1 MPKVPFIE
9 SSMFATT
16 GMIYPPSIP
25 ELFWATDINSW
36 SRGSTKP
43 SVHLH
48 SLRRWIFRTIWH
60 SAALQILAMLLALVP
75 LQAVCEQAVPD
86 DRINILWT
94 DPGDIRSR
102 NLYYGPGGTESEPK
116 LPVKFLKEDL
126 SGTSP
131 KFDLVDARGHKWKA
145 KVGDE
150 AQPETAATRLLWAVG
165 YFSNENYFFPDLY
178 VRDMPPRLKRGQNY
192 VSPSGHVKN
201 VRLQQHPAEAKGKD
215 KVGNWNWKRNP
226 FVGTREYNG
235 LRVMMALLS
244 NWDLYDQNNAIWKEK
259 HDSGRQIYE
268 VTDLGAS
275 FGKNGR
281 SYTDKGSKGNLKA
294 YSHTKLIS
302 KITPDYVNFN
312 FPARPPLISFFDL
325 RFFCHQIHNRWIG
338 KHIPRS
344 GAKWIGSLLAQLS
357 PDQIKDAFRAAGYS
371 PEQVEGFATAV
382 QSRIAELNNL

>member
-1 MPKVPFIE
+1 
-9 SSMFATT
+9 
-16 GMIYPPSIP
+16 
-25 ELFWATDINSW
+25 
-36 SRGSTKP
+36 
-43 SVHLH
+43 VHLQP
-48 SLRRWIFRTIWH
+48 LRRWNFRTIWH
-60 SAALQILAMLLALVP
+60 SAALQILATLLALIP
-75 LQAVCEQAVPD
+75 LRAVCQQAVPD
-86 DRINILWT
+86 DRTSVLWT

-102 NLYYGPGGTESEPK
+102 NLYHGPGGRESEPK
-116 LPVKFLKEDL
+116 LPVKFLKEDR

-131 KFDLVDARGHKWKA
+131 KFDVLDAHGHKWRA
-145 KVGDE
+145 KIGDE
-150 AQPETAATRLLWAVG
+150 AKPETAATRLLWAVG

-178 VRDMPPRLKRGQNY
+178 VQDMPPRLKRGQNY
-192 VSPSGHVKN
+192 VSPGGHVKN
-201 VRLQQHPAEAKGKD
+201 VRLQQHPAEGKD
-215 KVGNWNWKRNP
+215 KVGNWNWKRNR

-259 HDSGRQIYE
+259 HASDRQIYE

-281 SYTDKGSKGNLKA
+281 SYTDKSSKGNLKA
-294 YSHTKLIS
+294 YSHAKFIS

-312 FPARPPLISFFDL
+312 FPARPPLIYFLDL
-325 RFFCHQIHNRWIG
+325 RFFFQQVHNHWIG

-344 GAKWIGSLLAQLS
+344 DAKWIGSLLAQLS

-371 PEQVEGFATAV
+371 PEQVQGFATAV